1 MDSGESGFQELT
13 RSRVALVGLGLM
25 AGSMGLALRERHA
38 CQEVIGIARRPE
50 TCAEARAMG
59 AVDWATGD
67 LAEGVQNADI
77 VVLATPVRVI
87 LRQIREIGPLLRPG
101 TLLLDIG
108 STKTEVFRAMSRLP
122 DGVQPLGGHPMC
134 GKEMSGLSAAD
145 VTLYDD
151 APFILVP
158 LPHTTE
164 RALALGEA
172 LARAVRARPI
182 VLAPRRHDRLVAAIS
197 HMPYLAAATLV
208 RTAMSVAE
216 RDDQVWELVAGGF
229 RDTSRVAASDVT
241 MMLDILLTNRQ
252 AVADMMARFRRQL
265 DTLDDLLASED
276 ETALRAWLQTAQEQ
290 RKRMYKWS

>member
-197 HMPYLAAATLV
+197 HMPYLAAVTLV

-276 ETALRAWLQTAQEQ
+276 EAALRAWLQTAQEQ